1 MDGANAASAG
11 SPSKASSLL
20 LRVASG
26 LVLIPIIVAAAW
38 WPISTAILVGL
49 CAALGIRELAGI
61 LRAGG
66 YAPRTTLG
74 ISIGIALCAAAALQ
88 PYTVFDLTGAALA
101 VVVIASLIAE
111 IARHDRSTSLQSW
124 ALTLAGAL
132 YIGWLL
138 SHFILISQIDA
149 PLRDGWL
156 AAVNMPP
163 GTAWICFT
171 LAITWLQDTAAYF
184 VGRRFGKHRFAPV
197 LSPKKTWEGAIGGFV
212 ASILTAMIAVPILG
226 LPVSLPAAAL
236 IGAVAGVAGPLGDL
250 AESLIKRQI
259 GIKDSGHLI
268 PGHGGILDRI
278 DSLLFTGP
286 LIYYMV
292 LLTLA
297 FA

>member
-20 LRVASG
+20 LRVVSG

-38 WPISTAILVGL
+38 WQVSTAALVAL

-66 YAPRTTLG
+66 YAPRTAFG
-74 ISIGIALCAAAALQ
+74 IVFGIALCAAAAFQ
-88 PYTVFDLTGAALA
+88 PATAFDLTGATLA
-101 VVVIASLIAE
+101 IGVIAALIVE
-111 IARHDRSTSLQSW
+111 IARTDRSTSLLSW
-124 ALTLAGAL
+124 ALTIAGAL
-132 YIGWLL
+132 YVGWLL
-138 SHFILISQIDA
+138 SHFILLGQINT
-149 PLRDGWL
+149 PLDGGWL
-156 AAVNMPP
+156 AFAQIPP
-163 GTAWICFT
+163 GTAWICFS

-184 VGRRFGKHRFAPV
+184 VGRRFGKRSFAPI
-197 LSPKKTWEGAIGGFV
+197 LSPKKTWEGAFGGFL
-212 ASILTAMIAVPILG
+212 ASVLTALIAVPILG
-226 LPVSLPAAAL
+226 LPVSLFAAAL
-236 IGAVAGVAGPLGDL
+236 IGAVAGIAGPLGDL

-259 GIKDSGHLI
+259 GIKDSGQLI

-286 LIYYMV
+286 LIYYMI

-297 FA
+297 LA

>member
-1 MDGANAASAG
+1 MDGANAASAE

-20 LRVASG
+20 LRVVSG

-38 WPISTAILVGL
+38 WPASTAVLVAI
-49 CAALGIRELAGI
+49 CAALGIYELVGI
-61 LRAGG
+61 FRAGG
-66 YAPRTTLG
+66 YAPRTLL
-74 ISIGIALCAAAALQ
+74 SVVIGVALCAAAALQ
-88 PYTVFDLTGAALA
+88 PYTAFDLTGAALA
-101 VVVIASLIAE
+101 MVVIVALVAE
-111 IARHDRSTSLQSW
+111 IARTDRSTSLISW
-124 ALTLAGAL
+124 ALTITGAL
-132 YIGWLL
+132 YVGWLL
-138 SHFILISQIDA
+138 SHFIMIGQITT
-149 PLRDGWL
+149 PLRNGWL
-156 AAVNMPP
+156 ASINIPP

-184 VGRRFGKHRFAPV
+184 VGRRFGKHAFAPI
-197 LSPKKTWEGAIGGFV
+197 LSPKKTWEGALGGFL
-212 ASILTAMIAVPILG
+212 ASVLTAMIAVPILG
-226 LPVSLPAAAL
+226 LPVNLFAAAL

>member
-1 MDGANAASAG
+1 MDGANAASAD

-20 LRVASG
+20 LRVVSG

-38 WPISTAILVGL
+38 WPAATAILVAF
-49 CAALGIRELAGI
+49 CAALGVRELAGI

-66 YAPRTTLG
+66 YAPRTNLG
-74 ISIGIALCAAAALQ
+74 IGIGIALCIAAAFQ
-88 PYTVFDLTGAALA
+88 PYTAFDLTGAALA
-101 VVVIASLIAE
+101 MVVIVSLSAE
-111 IARHDRSTSLQSW
+111 IARTDRSTSLISW
-124 ALTLAGAL
+124 ALTLTGAL

-138 SHFILISQIDA
+138 SHFILIGQINT
-149 PLRDGWL
+149 PLRNGWL
-156 AAVNMPP
+156 GAFNIPP

-197 LSPKKTWEGAIGGFV
+197 LSPKKTWEGAIGGFL
-212 ASILTAMIAVPILG
+212 ASVLTAIIAVLILG
-226 LPVSLPAAAL
+226 LPVNMVAAAL

-259 GIKDSGHLI
+259 GVKDSGQLI